1 MSDIIKLV
9 AGDNLPNIQVTL
21 TNKSTGAAIDLS
33 PIGTVIT
40 VKMRTVG
47 TTAVLA
53 TLSGTPTN
61 GGADGV
67 FSFAFPGTALLVPA
81 AQYEFEISV
90 SFNGAVETVYDLI
103 RAQVRARF

>member
-9 AGDNLPNIQVTL
+9 SGDNLPNIQVTL
-21 TNKSTGAAIDLS
+21 TNKQTGLPIDLS
-33 PIGTVIT
+33 PSNTVIT

-47 TTAVLA
+47 TTVVLA
-53 TLSGTPTN
+53 TLNGTLVNT
-61 GGADGV
+61 GTDGL

-81 AQYEFEISV
+81 AQYEFEIDV
-90 SFNGAVETVYDLI
+90 SFNGAIETVYDLI